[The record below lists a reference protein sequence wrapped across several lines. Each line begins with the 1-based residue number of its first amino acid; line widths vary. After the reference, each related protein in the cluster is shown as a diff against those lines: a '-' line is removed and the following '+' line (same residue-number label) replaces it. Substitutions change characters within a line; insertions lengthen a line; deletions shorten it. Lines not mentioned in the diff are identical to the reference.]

1 MYSISKP
8 HPDIYLIVRVDRLL
22 SIDTSAEMYMKI
34 ASDLKGV
41 AKLQKII
48 QQAYSKATQDRMPFA
63 WAARFVICNEKV
75 PCLIYRSSK
84 A

>member
-48 QQAYSKATQDRMPFA
+48 QQAYSKATQDRMPLLGLQGLL
-63 WAARFVICNEKV
+63 FVMRKFLV
-75 PCLIYRSSK
+75 
-84 A
+84 